1 MVSIKKSP
9 NEGDNMRQFA
19 RKTLVATS
27 IALIMTSGA
36 TAAMADD
43 SSSSSPTSTIPR
55 TSTTIPSSSPTSS
68 VPRNN
73 DGPRLTPAQRAAYL
87 SALQTYRTEL
97 TNYYTSKVAIEKAF
111 WDAVR
116 DANSTRIAARETAVT
131 AQEKKAVHTAFN
143 TSMSDARAARTSALP
158 ALGTP
163 PVKPVKAG

>member
-1 MVSIKKSP
+1 
-9 NEGDNMRQFA
+9 MRQFA

-43 SSSSSPTSTIPR
+43 SS
-55 TSTTIPSSSPTSS
+55 SSSPTSS

-143 TSMSDARAARTSALP
+143 TSMSDARAARTSALT
-158 ALGTP
+158 ALGNP
-163 PVKPVKAG
+163 PVKPVIAG

>member
-55 TSTTIPSSSPTSS
+55 
-68 VPRNN
+68 NN
-73 DGPRLTPAQRAAYL
+73 VGPRLTPAQRAAYL

-116 DANSTRIAARETAVT
+116 VANSTRIAARETAVT

-143 TSMSDARAARTSALP
+143 TSMSDARAARTSALT
-158 ALGTP
+158 ALGNP
-163 PVKPVKAG
+163 PVKPVIAG